1 MFDCSYS
8 DLRLIDIQSLKES
21 LPLTITEL
29 RKNTHKATQK
39 GIKRLLDG
47 WIPSCVKIISD
58 RRDDIEEWMPE
69 DEVKIDSMSS
79 STIFSELLYR
89 AQSEDYF
96 QQIVNSSMYHNNDRS
111 IHLQASLTWWRGM
124 TYPFKKL
131 SNQFTDVQDGGQV
144 PEHWVLSLA
153 IVLV

>member
-1 MFDCSYS
+1 MQPQIYSLHRRLPASLHSLEKQLAVGAVNIYLVTFLLFDCSYS

-79 STIFSELLYR
+79 STICSELLYR
-89 AQSEDYF
+89 ALF
-96 QQIVNSSMYHNNDRS
+96 N
-111 IHLQASLTWWRGM
+111 
-124 TYPFKKL
+124 
-131 SNQFTDVQDGGQV
+131 
-144 PEHWVLSLA
+144 
-153 IVLV
+153 

>member
-1 MFDCSYS
+1 MHSLEKQLAVGAVNIYLVTFLLIDCSYS

-79 STIFSELLYR
+79 STICSELLYR
-89 AQSEDYF
+89 ALF
-96 QQIVNSSMYHNNDRS
+96 N
-111 IHLQASLTWWRGM
+111 
-124 TYPFKKL
+124 
-131 SNQFTDVQDGGQV
+131 
-144 PEHWVLSLA
+144 
-153 IVLV
+153 

>member
-29 RKNTHKATQK
+29 RKNTHKATKK

-79 STIFSELLYR
+79 STICSELLYR
-89 AQSEDYF
+89 ALF
-96 QQIVNSSMYHNNDRS
+96 N
-111 IHLQASLTWWRGM
+111 
-124 TYPFKKL
+124 
-131 SNQFTDVQDGGQV
+131 
-144 PEHWVLSLA
+144 
-153 IVLV
+153 

>member
-1 MFDCSYS
+1 MQPQIYSLQRRLPASLHSLEKQLAVRAVNIYLVTFLLFDCSYS

-89 AQSEDYF
+89 ALF
-96 QQIVNSSMYHNNDRS
+96 N
-111 IHLQASLTWWRGM
+111 
-124 TYPFKKL
+124 
-131 SNQFTDVQDGGQV
+131 
-144 PEHWVLSLA
+144 
-153 IVLV
+153 